1 MATTIEEMKEK
12 LQEIKVLA
20 LKHIEEIKSVEEF
33 EEIRVKFLGKKG
45 ELTKVL
51 KDMGKLIAEESP
63 IVGQTANEIRDEL
76 ERVIG
81 QVGQRIRNDMKK
93 AKMAEEKIDISVK
106 QKKLE
111 YGHRHPLLSTKKE
124 LEDLFIS
131 MGFSVVEGPEIETV
145 ENNFDAL
152 NSPES
157 HPSRDLSDTFYITED
172 ILLRTHTSPVQIRAM
187 KELGAPLRIVS
198 AGRTFRFDDVDDTH
212 SPMFHQLEGLVVD
225 ENISMANLIHTL
237 DIFIKELFG
246 ADMKT
251 RYRPHHFPFTEPSA
265 EVDVTCLKCRG
276 KGCEACNFTGWSMEL
291 LGCGM
296 VHPKVLEFCGIDSE
310 KYTGFAFGMGI
321 DRITMVKY
329 GINDIRLLFEND
341 NRFLEQFR

>member
-1 MATTIEEMKEK
+1 MKERLESLREK
-12 LQEIKVLA
+12 A
-20 LKHIEEIKSVEEF
+20 LKEIQNIVNLSELEDL
-33 EEIRVKFLGKKG
+33 RVKFLGKKG
-45 ELTKVL
+45 EITSILR
-51 KDMGKLIAEESP
+51 DMGKLSAEMRP
-63 IVGQTANEIRDEL
+63 VVGQMANDVRADIEDKISEAKEIL
-76 ERVIG
+76 
-81 QVGQRIRNDMKK
+81 RNK
-93 AKMAEEKIDISVK
+93 AKEAKLTKETIDITVK
-106 QKKLE
+106 TENLRR
-111 YGHRHPLLSTKKE
+111 GHRHPLLATAEE

-131 MGFSVVEGPEIETV
+131 MGFSVVTGPEVETV

-152 NSPES
+152 NSPDN
-157 HPSRDLSDTFYITED
+157 HPSRDLSDTFYINDEL
-172 ILLRTHTSPVQIRAM
+172 LLRTHTSPVQIRAM

-246 ADMKT
+246 EDMKT

-265 EVDVTCLKCRG
+265 EVDVTCIKCRG
-276 KGCEACNFTGWSMEL
+276 EGCPVCNFTGWSMEL

-296 VHPKVLEFCGIDSE
+296 VHPKVLENCGIDSE

-341 NRFLEQFR
+341 NRFLDQF

>member
-1 MATTIEEMKEK
+1 MKEK
-12 LQEIKVLA
+12 LRE
-20 LKHIEEIKSVEEF
+20 IEELTLNRLKLIDNLKELDDL
-33 EEIRVKFLGKKG
+33 RVKVLGKKG
-45 ELTKVL
+45 ELTAKL
-51 KDMGKLIAEESP
+51 RDMGKLSPAERP
-63 IVGQTANEIRDEL
+63 IVGQIANEIRSKIEEEIKSRKDYLSEKCKKEKL
-76 ERVIG
+76 E
-81 QVGQRIRNDMKK
+81 K
-93 AKMAEEKIDISVK
+93 EKIDITISTNDMV
-106 QKKLE
+106 L
-111 YGHRHPLLSTKKE
+111 GHRHPLLATIDE

-131 MGFSVVEGPEIETV
+131 MGFSVILGPEIETV

-152 NSPES
+152 NSPEN

-172 ILLRTHTSPVQIRAM
+172 TLLRTHTSPVQIRAM
-187 KELGAPLRIVS
+187 RELGAPLRMVS

-246 ADMKT
+246 KDMKT

-265 EVDVTCLKCRG
+265 EVDVSCIKCRG
-276 KGCEACNFTGWSMEL
+276 EGCLECNFTGWSMEL

-296 VHPKVLEFCGIDSE
+296 VHPQVLENCGIDSE
-310 KYTGFAFGMGI
+310 KYTGFAFGLGV
-321 DRITMVKY
+321 DRITMVKH

-341 NRFLEQFR
+341 NRFLEQF